1 MSVQWISHR
10 GESID
15 APENTLAA
23 FRLAMA
29 RDTDGMECDI
39 HSTADNVLVCCHDE
53 TATRTSGQEKSIT
66 KSTLAELRQLD
77 FSAGKSAYRG
87 ERIPT
92 LAEALAVLRPGKTF
106 YIEIKGGN
114 AALIEPL
121 LTEIATAKV
130 PLQDIVLICFDQEVC
145 RQAKIRCPE
154 LRTLWLVSYSDEQ
167 PPQSEEVIATLRQCL
182 ADGIDLNGNR
192 AFIDAAFVAA
202 VKAAGFYF
210 AVWTIDSAQRAREL
224 IAYGVD
230 AITSNRAAALRDEIA
245 GQPCTQG
252 SAKQTTAES

>member
-1 MSVQWISHR
+1 MAVQWISHR
-10 GESID
+10 GESSD

-23 FRLAMA
+23 FRLAMT

-39 HSTADNVLVCCHDE
+39 YSTADQVLVCCHDE
-53 TATRTSGQEKSIT
+53 TTTRTSGQEKSIT

-77 FSAGKSAYRG
+77 FSNGKSAYRG

-92 LAEALAVLRPGKTF
+92 LEEALAVLRPGKTF

-121 LTEIATAKV
+121 LSLLATAKV
-130 PLQDIVLICFDQEVC
+130 PLQDIVMICFDQEVC
-145 RQAKIRCPE
+145 RQAKIRCPQ
-154 LRTLWLVSYSDEQ
+154 LRTLWLTSYSDEQ
-167 PPQSEEVIATLRQCL
+167 PPRAEEVIATLRQCQ
-182 ADGIDLNGNR
+182 ADGIDLNGRR

-202 VKAAGFYF
+202 VKAAGYYF
-210 AVWTIDSAQRAREL
+210 AVWTIDAEERAREL
-224 IAYGVD
+224 IACGVD

-245 GQPCTQG
+245 AQPCTRGNARQ
-252 SAKQTTAES
+252 AAAES